1 VLERSLSFR
10 NRVLAGTRS
19 NSATASVAS
28 DIPAARRAP
37 FYAALVRHDVFRRLW
52 LSALGSS
59 IGQWMQQIALG
70 WLAIVM
76 TDSPAFVGI
85 VTFCAGLPYIV
96 VAPLGGSLI
105 DRLDRRRLML
115 ACQALAILL
124 AVAMAGDVVS
134 GFVQPW
140 HLPVAAFCN
149 GALQAL
155 LTPTQQSLAP
165 GLVPRE
171 DLTNAVGLMS
181 AGQNMTRVIGPSIA
195 GIVIGALGVGPT
207 FLMQAAAIA
216 AAFVLVWT
224 ILLPPRAPR
233 AAGRSGVFEGIR
245 LIASRPDLRGLFLLA
260 AIPTFFIF
268 PYLGFLNIFARD
280 ILRIGAG
287 GLGLLMAVSGSGAV
301 VGALVVASSTRSDG
315 AGRLLVWMTVVYGA
329 ALVGIAAS
337 RSLWITLPLLF
348 ISGVIG
354 SAFFSGN
361 NVLLQHR
368 ISDDVRGR
376 VMGVYM
382 LTWGLM
388 PLGSLPMGMLAG
400 RIGTP
405 GAVAAGAIVSSVLAA
420 LLGLLSPALREL

>member
-1 VLERSLSFR
+1 
-10 NRVLAGTRS
+10 
-19 NSATASVAS
+19 
-28 DIPAARRAP
+28 
-37 FYAALVRHDVFRRLW
+37 
-52 LSALGSS
+52 
-59 IGQWMQQIALG
+59 
-70 WLAIVM
+70 
-76 TDSPAFVGI
+76 
-85 VTFCAGLPYIV
+85 
-96 VAPLGGSLI
+96 
-105 DRLDRRRLML
+105 
-115 ACQALAILL
+115 
-124 AVAMAGDVVS
+124 MAGDVVS

-280 ILRIGAG
+280 ILHIGAG

-315 AGRLLVWMTVVYGA
+315 AGRLLVWMTVVYGV